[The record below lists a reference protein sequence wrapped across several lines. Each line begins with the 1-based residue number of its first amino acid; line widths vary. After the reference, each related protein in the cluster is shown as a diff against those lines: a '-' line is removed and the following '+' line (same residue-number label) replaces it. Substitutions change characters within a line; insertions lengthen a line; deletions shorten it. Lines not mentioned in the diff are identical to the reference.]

1 MAKKIIQNSA
11 HCFLCNEDIY
21 SAHRHDFRT
30 CTGGHVSV
38 DGGLA
43 YLRRAYD
50 KNASFMDTSLCI
62 EEEALNDVIE
72 AVKWGKETG
81 RNDFG
86 IALAVIRALRKHRL
100 LDLSKFEGEND
111 E

>member
-1 MAKKIIQNSA
+1 MTKKIIQNSV
-11 HCFLCNEDIY
+11 HCLLCNEDIY

-30 CTGGHVSV
+30 CSGGHVSV
-38 DGGLA
+38 DGGLS
-43 YLRRAYD
+43 YLRRACEH
-50 KNASFMDTSLCI
+50 NAAYVDTSLSI
-62 EEEALNDVIE
+62 EETALNDVVE

-100 LDLSKFEGEND
+100 LDISKFEGEND

>member
-1 MAKKIIQNSA
+1 MTRKIIQNSV
-11 HCFLCNEDIY
+11 HCLLCNEDIY
-21 SAHRHDFRT
+21 SSHRHDFRT
-30 CTGGHVSV
+30 CSGGHVSV

-43 YLRRAYD
+43 YMRRSYE
-50 KNASFMDTSLCI
+50 KNAAFVDTSMTM
-62 EEEALNDVIE
+62 EEEAVNDIME

-100 LDLSKFEGEND
+100 LDMTKFEGEYD

>member
-1 MAKKIIQNSA
+1 MTRKIIQNSV
-11 HCFLCNEDIY
+11 HCLLCNEDIY

-30 CTGGHVSV
+30 CSGGHVSV
-38 DGGLA
+38 DGGLS
-43 YLRRAYD
+43 YMRRAYEKD
-50 KNASFMDTSLCI
+50 AAFVDTSLTM
-62 EEEALNDVIE
+62 EEEAINDVIE

-86 IALAVIRALRKHRL
+86 IALAVIRSLRKHRL
-100 LDLSKFEGEND
+100 LDMSKFEGEQN